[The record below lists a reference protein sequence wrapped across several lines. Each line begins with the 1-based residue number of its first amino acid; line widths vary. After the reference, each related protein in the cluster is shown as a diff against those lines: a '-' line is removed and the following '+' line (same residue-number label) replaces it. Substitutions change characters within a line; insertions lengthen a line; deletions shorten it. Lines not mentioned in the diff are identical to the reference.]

1 MCQLCF
7 WQRHLQNKSN
17 NQPFRD
23 NTHTHRRSTLSPSA
37 SAKKH
42 RGRGVGG
49 GVVVYANK
57 SSGSYFAP
65 KLKSGARGRQRW
77 RYIYIY
83 ARHYIKYLPNNR
95 SQRAPYIYK
104 FSAESVLCVMQQE
117 PSLIIKQVDRSCNPF
132 FFVLLD
138 ALIQL
143 KTKSSRAHT
152 FHTALC
158 VYIFRCR
165 SPSQ

>member
-65 KLKSGARGRQRW
+65 ELKSGARGRQRW
-77 RYIYIY
+77 RYIYT
-83 ARHYIKYLPNNR
+83 RG
-95 SQRAPYIYK
+95 
-104 FSAESVLCVMQQE
+104 
-117 PSLIIKQVDRSCNPF
+117 II
-132 FFVLLD
+132 
-138 ALIQL
+138 
-143 KTKSSRAHT
+143 
-152 FHTALC
+152 
-158 VYIFRCR
+158 
-165 SPSQ
+165 